1 MAKFII
7 EYDVNVGDRV
17 SVYFRGGVYDGF
29 VQDVTQMP
37 DVFVEFVDESGIYR
51 RIRVGVDSL
60 TGTGIDKNF
69 ESSRVEIWDD
79 EYVEML
85 HGGNLGED
93 GFNDLSFT
101 TYREFKDFCNG
112 KSQERLVGGVDE
124 VQ

>member
-17 SVYFRGGVYDGF
+17 EVPFQGNVFEGF

-37 DVFVEFVDESGIYR
+37 DVFVEFVDYSGVYR

-60 TGTGIDKNF
+60 TGIDKSF
-69 ESSRVEIWDD
+69 ESSRVEIVDD

-93 GFNDLSFT
+93 GFEDLSFT
-101 TYREFKDFCNG
+101 TYREFKEFCKG
-112 KSQERLVGGVDE
+112 KFQERLVGGVDE

>member
-1 MAKFII
+1 MSKFII

-17 SVYFRGGVYDGF
+17 SVYFCGKVFEGF

-37 DVFVEFVDESGIYR
+37 DVFVEFVDYSGVYR
-51 RIRVGVDSL
+51 RMRVGVDTL
-60 TGTGIDKNF
+60 TGLDKSF
-69 ESSRVEIWDD
+69 GSTRVEIGDD

-101 TYREFKDFCNG
+101 TYREFKDFCKG
-112 KSQERLVGGVDE
+112 KPQERIVRGVDE

>member
-17 SVYFRGGVYDGF
+17 SVFFQGNVFEGF
-29 VQDVTQMP
+29 VQDVSQMP
-37 DVFVEFVDESGIYR
+37 DVFVEFVDYSGVYR
-51 RIRVGVDSL
+51 RMRVGVDTL
-60 TGTGIDKNF
+60 TGLDKNF
-69 ESSRVEIWDD
+69 LSSRVEIGDD

-85 HGGNLGED
+85 HGGNVGED

-101 TYREFKDFCNG
+101 TYSEFKEFCKG
-112 KSQERLVGGVDE
+112 KSQERLIGRVDE

>member
-17 SVYFRGGVYDGF
+17 SVYFRGEVFEGF
-29 VQDVTQMP
+29 VQDVSQMP
-37 DVFVEFVDESGIYR
+37 DVFVEFVDGSGIYR
-51 RIRVGVDSL
+51 RMRLGVDSL
-60 TGTGIDKNF
+60 TGLDKYF
-69 ESSRVEIWDD
+69 ESSRVEIGDD

-93 GFNDLSFT
+93 GFKDLSFT
-101 TYREFKDFCNG
+101 TYREFKDFCKG
-112 KSQERLVGGVDE
+112 KSQERIVGGVDE

>member
-17 SVYFRGGVYDGF
+17 AVPFQGKVFEAF

-37 DVFVEFVDESGIYR
+37 DVFVEFVDYSGVYR
-51 RIRVGVDSL
+51 RMRVGVDTL
-60 TGTGIDKNF
+60 TGLDKSF
-69 ESSRVEIWDD
+69 ESSRVEIGDD

-85 HGGNLGED
+85 HGGNFGEE
-93 GFNDLSFT
+93 GFEDLSFT
-101 TYREFKDFCNG
+101 TYSEFKEFCKG
-112 KSQERLVGGVDE
+112 KSQERVIGGVDE